1 MFRLKHLLT
10 KLLFV
15 LLLFVTAGQA
25 GAQTKVI
32 LGSIRDQHSDE
43 VVPFASVR
51 FRASGIG
58 KLADSS
64 GRFLF
69 HFAQWPADTL
79 EITSVGYQDLS
90 FPIAAAE
97 IIGDTL
103 LLNVHLVPGKFTAEV
118 VVRKKINR
126 GLIMWRR
133 IVKRKP
139 YNDRYR
145 FNNFS
150 YELYNK
156 LELDLKNVNKDK
168 IAKIKLLRPFNFIL
182 DNIDTSEGV
191 RYLPAY
197 LTETLSDYYY
207 QKKPERRREVIKAVK
222 TIGIDNESVSKLTG
236 GMDQN
241 VNFYNNFIQVFD
253 KQFISPI
260 SDNGDEYYN
269 YKVADTQY
277 VGGRRLIHFLFTP
290 KRKGEN
296 TFEGDCWVHDTTMA
310 IQKMN
315 LRLDREANLNFVSR
329 LSLIQEYQLINDST
343 WFLSKDKFVV
353 DITPI
358 GKNSLSFIGRKTT
371 TYRNVVVND
380 ESVTTELAKN
390 KRIEEVIQ
398 PPDASGK
405 GEDFWTL
412 SRHEDL
418 SKNEKQIYKMV
429 DTLLNMPAFQRYTR
443 WINFIGTG
451 YMRLNKVLI
460 GPWQNWIYSN
470 SVEGYRLRF
479 DLGTSSNFSKK
490 AIFHGYGAYG
500 FGDKTWKG
508 EADAFVLFSKHPRVY
523 LYGEYVNDFDY
534 GQNYFDE
541 ISTDNIFAL
550 AVRKSGVPIKYVKLQ
565 RQTLEL
571 FKEWESGF
579 SVMLSSQRKQ
589 YDPVRNLPSKEFFS
603 TKTGEPLNSFEASV
617 RLRFAYLEKFLE
629 NTFYRTSLGSPY
641 PIGEIRYARGISGV
655 LNSNYNYQRLSA
667 SVSNYQTIA
676 PLGSLYFNVFAG
688 KTFGTLPYLFLD
700 VAPGNEIYYYNKY
713 AFNMMNRFEFIHDQ
727 YAGFNVEHNFG
738 NGLFRFIPVTRKLKF
753 RQFWT
758 AKGLWGS
765 LSQENRQLNSVG
777 GFAFDALN
785 GRTYLELG
793 TGIDNILKVLR
804 LDLVWRPLPNDP
816 ARLNKQKF
824 GLFGSFRFS
833 F

>member
-315 LRLDREANLNFVSR
+315 LRLDKEANLNFVSR